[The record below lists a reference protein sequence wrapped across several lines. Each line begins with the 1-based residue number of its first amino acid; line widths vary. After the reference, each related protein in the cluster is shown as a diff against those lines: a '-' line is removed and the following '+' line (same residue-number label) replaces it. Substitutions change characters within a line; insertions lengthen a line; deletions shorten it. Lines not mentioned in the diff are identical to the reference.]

1 LCDGFGETNGQRECI
16 VVKIVERVVSVLE
29 NISGVKEI
37 DANTKLKNLG
47 LDSIDTSEFF
57 MELENEFEILVEDET
72 WQGVETVQDVVE
84 VIQQRI

>member
-1 LCDGFGETNGQRECI
+1 M
-16 VVKIVERVVSVLE
+16 KIVERVVSVLE